1 MPERHPTD
9 TSKSGDTDLDAKP
22 SGASEPVA
30 AAEPLD
36 AAQLQRERDE
46 YREWLLRK
54 TAEFDNYR
62 KRVER
67 ERRELEAFAVAELL
81 QELLPLVDDFERALQ
96 INPGEGSSAYRTGV
110 ELIYKQLM
118 DILRKRGVTP
128 IDTVGKTFDPH
139 FHQAVAY
146 EASVHHRDGEIVAE
160 LRRGYMLG
168 DRLLRAA
175 MVKVAKA

>member
-1 MPERHPTD
+1 MAERPTTD
-9 TSKSGDTDLDAKP
+9 AFEPDDPDLDARSDESAKAP
-22 SGASEPVA
+22 AGD
-30 AAEPLD
+30 EPLD
-36 AAQLQRERDE
+36 VAQLQQQRDE

-62 KRVER
+62 KRVDR
-67 ERRELEAFAVAELL
+67 ERRDLESFAISELL
-81 QELLPLVDDFERALQ
+81 QELLPLVDDFERALKVDA
-96 INPGEGSSAYRTGV
+96 GDGRSAYRAGI
-110 ELIYKQLM
+110 ELIYKQLL
-118 DILRKRGVTP
+118 DILRKHGVTP

-139 FHQAVAY
+139 FHQSVAH
-146 EASVHHRDGEIVAE
+146 EASPNHRDGEIVAE